1 MKRHRYETIC
11 REIVPKSNMPMS
23 PLKHHRHEHV
33 TALDN
38 ARKVIEAGGN
48 VVGSRRYRH
57 TRQCRQRITGTQRQR
72 LPVKLNDL
80 RLIIAGTGGQS
91 VALPPCSNDNV
102 RCAVRSVFDDGPST
116 SMSGAA
122 CFMNVWK
129 ILKSHPIRGCIV
141 FRGGPPIAARLGSFM
156 NFVAA
161 ILPPTGLVYSLRF
174 TACPDALRVAR
185 PHDNRERCHDK
196 TIHGMDESRSNPSTA
211 RE

>member
-1 MKRHRYETIC
+1 
-11 REIVPKSNMPMS
+11 
-23 PLKHHRHEHV
+23 
-33 TALDN
+33 
-38 ARKVIEAGGN
+38 
-48 VVGSRRYRH
+48 
-57 TRQCRQRITGTQRQR
+57 
-72 LPVKLNDL
+72 
-80 RLIIAGTGGQS
+80 
-91 VALPPCSNDNV
+91 
-102 RCAVRSVFDDGPST
+102 VFDDGPST